1 MSGIKLLKELSD
13 FTYDHEEVKKTVKD
27 GGPLIVTGVL
37 QRGDTLNQNGRVYPV
52 DILAAQVD
60 YYKKL
65 VEERRAVG
73 ELDHADEPVVNLKNA
88 SHVITEIWMEP
99 DGVVKGKVEVLDTP
113 MGLILQTL
121 IKANIK
127 VGISSRALGSLEESV
142 DGDVVQDDLHLIC
155 WDFVSEPST
164 PGAWMMKES
173 KEYTRN
179 ELKHII
185 SRQQRVTTSAAEILS
200 FHKKVKGK

>member
-1 MSGIKLLKELSD
+1 MSGIKLLKELND
-13 FTYDHEEVKKTVKD
+13 FTYDHEEVQKNVEA
-27 GGPLIVTGVL
+27 GGPLVVTGVL
-37 QRGDTLNQNGRVYPV
+37 QRGDTLNQNGRIYPI
-52 DILAAQVD
+52 DILSDQVE

-65 VEERRAVG
+65 VEERRSVG

-127 VGISSRALGSLEESV
+127 VGISSRALGSIDESTE
-142 DGDVVQDDLHLIC
+142 GDVVQDDLHLIC

-179 ELKHII
+179 ELKKII
-185 SRQQRVTTSAAEILS
+185 SRQQRVTASAADILN
-200 FHKKVKGK
+200 FHNKARGK

>member
-37 QRGDTLNQNGRVYPV
+37 QRGDTLNQNGRVYPT

-173 KEYTRN
+173 KEYTRS